1 MFIFIWKPQINGL
14 QFFKMT
20 IDVSEEYF
28 YLLGNDAV
36 KSEGIIVKTIFTRQT
51 KFINEGSKPPD
62 LFHEDR
68 RIY

>member
-1 MFIFIWKPQINGL
+1 
-14 QFFKMT
+14 MT
-20 IDVSEEYF
+20 IEVSAEYF